1 MSDGLRVAAAG
12 SGGGGAVTYFTG
24 LRAFLV
30 DSMRYPWDAVPS
42 LGGSVPAIRALD
54 KLEDIL
60 ASSENFLQKMH
71 ERGNDPH
78 QHKQLNRLFSPSEA
92 AAMVGRDRTTL
103 ARAEA
108 ELGMESL
115 QRNPQNNRRVGY
127 SLQQIQD
134 FRKHFGTLP
143 WRDPVSDPALII
155 ACQNFKG
162 GVGKSTTC
170 VNFAH
175 YLALKGYRVLVVD
188 TDSQATT
195 TSMFGYMP
203 DAEITQ
209 EHTLLPYLD
218 STESS
223 LVYAVRKTYWPNIDL
238 IPSCL
243 ALYEAEMAIAAH
255 LATQADLARRVEFFS
270 ELKFGLQSVSEPY
283 DIVLLDSPPALG
295 LISLNVL
302 LAADALVVPTAPR
315 MYDFTSTVQFFRM
328 VHNYIGLI
336 DPTKEYRWISVLTTL
351 FDQRLTSHKQFF
363 EVMKACF
370 GDGIFQH
377 VFFSSSEII
386 NSAVQYLGSYEQPKP
401 NRKVLEMLDG
411 IFGEIELRVMREWPS
426 KRAALQEKGI
436 A

>member
-1 MSDGLRVAAAG
+1 
-12 SGGGGAVTYFTG
+12 
-24 LRAFLV
+24 
-30 DSMRYPWDAVPS
+30 
-42 LGGSVPAIRALD
+42 VPAIRALD
-54 KLEDIL
+54 KLDDIL
-60 ASSENFLQKMH
+60 ASSENFLQRMH

-92 AAMVGRDRTTL
+92 ADMVGRDRTTL
-103 ARAEA
+103 ARAET

-115 QRNPQNNRRVGY
+115 QRNPANNRRVGY
-127 SLQQIQD
+127 TLEQVQA
-134 FRKHFGTLP
+134 FRRHFGTLP
-143 WRDPVSDPALII
+143 QRADSDPPITI

-203 DAEITQ
+203 DAQVTQ
-209 EHTLLPYLD
+209 EQTLLPYLD
-218 STESS
+218 SSESS

-255 LATQADLARRVEFFS
+255 LAAEGDRAKRLEFFS
-270 ELKFGLQSVSEPY
+270 ELKFGIETVSQHY
-283 DIVLLDSPPALG
+283 DVVLLDSPPALG
-295 LISLNVL
+295 LISINVL
-302 LAADALVVPTAPR
+302 LAADALLVPTAPR

-328 VHNYIGLI
+328 VRNYISQI
-336 DPTKEYRWISVLTTL
+336 DTGKEYRWISVLTTL
-351 FDQRLTSHKQFF
+351 FDQRLVSHKQFF
-363 EVMKACF
+363 EVMQACF
-370 GDGIFQH
+370 GDGILQH
-377 VFFSSSEII
+377 VFFQSSEII

-411 IFGEIELRVMREWPS
+411 VFGEIELRILREWPS
-426 KRAALQEKGI
+426 KRAMLHEKGI

>member
-1 MSDGLRVAAAG
+1 M
-12 SGGGGAVTYFTG
+12 
-24 LRAFLV
+24 
-30 DSMRYPWDAVPS
+30 
-42 LGGSVPAIRALD
+42 PAIRALD
-54 KLEDIL
+54 KLDDIL
-60 ASSENFLQKMH
+60 ASSENFLQRMH
-71 ERGNDPH
+71 EKGNDPH

-92 AAMVGRDRTTL
+92 ADMVGRDRTTL
-103 ARAEA
+103 ARAET

-115 QRNPQNNRRVGY
+115 QRNPANNRRMGY
-127 SLQQIQD
+127 TLEQVQA

-143 WRDPVSDPALII
+143 QRADSDPAITI

-203 DAEITQ
+203 DAQVTQ
-209 EHTLLPYLD
+209 EQTLLPYLD
-218 STESS
+218 SSESS

-255 LATQADLARRVEFFS
+255 LAAEGDRAKRLEFFS
-270 ELKFGLQSVSEPY
+270 ELKFGIETVSQHY
-283 DIVLLDSPPALG
+283 DVVLLDSPPALG
-295 LISLNVL
+295 LISINVL
-302 LAADALVVPTAPR
+302 LAADALLVPTAPR

-328 VHNYIGLI
+328 VRNYISQI
-336 DPTKEYRWISVLTTL
+336 DTGKEYRWISVLTTL
-351 FDQRLTSHKQFF
+351 FDQRLVSHKQFF
-363 EVMKACF
+363 EVMQACF
-370 GDGIFQH
+370 GDGILQH
-377 VFFSSSEII
+377 VFFQSSEII

-411 IFGEIELRVMREWPS
+411 VFGEIELRILREWPS
-426 KRAALQEKGI
+426 KRAMLHEKGI

>member
-1 MSDGLRVAAAG
+1 
-12 SGGGGAVTYFTG
+12 
-24 LRAFLV
+24 
-30 DSMRYPWDAVPS
+30 
-42 LGGSVPAIRALD
+42 VPAIRALD
-54 KLEDIL
+54 KLDDIL

-92 AAMVGRDRTTL
+92 ADMVGRDRTTL

-108 ELGMESL
+108 ELGMQSL
-115 QRNPQNNRRVGY
+115 QRNPANNRRVGY
-127 SLQQIQD
+127 NLDQIQS

-143 WRDPVSDPALII
+143 QRADSDLPITI

-175 YLALKGYRVLVVD
+175 YLALKGYRVLVID

-203 DAEITQ
+203 DAQVTQ
-209 EHTLLPYLD
+209 EQTLLPYLD
-218 STESS
+218 SSESS
-223 LVYAVRKTYWPNIDL
+223 LVYAVRKTYWPNVDL

-255 LATQADLARRVEFFS
+255 LAVQEDRAKRLEFFS
-270 ELKFGLQSVSEPY
+270 ELKFGIQTVSQHY
-283 DIVLLDSPPALG
+283 DVVLLDSPPALG
-295 LISLNVL
+295 LISINVL
-302 LAADALVVPTAPR
+302 LAADALLVPTAPR

-328 VHNYIGLI
+328 VRNYISQI
-336 DPTKEYRWISVLTTL
+336 DATKEYRWISVLTTL
-351 FDQRLTSHKQFF
+351 FDQRLVSHKQFF
-363 EVMKACF
+363 EVMQACF
-370 GDGIFQH
+370 GDGILQH
-377 VFFSSSEII
+377 VFFQSSEII

-411 IFGEIELRVMREWPS
+411 VFGEIELRILREWPS
-426 KRAALQEKGI
+426 KRAMLHEKGI

>member
-1 MSDGLRVAAAG
+1 
-12 SGGGGAVTYFTG
+12 
-24 LRAFLV
+24 
-30 DSMRYPWDAVPS
+30 
-42 LGGSVPAIRALD
+42 VPAIRALD
-54 KLEDIL
+54 KLDDIL
-60 ASSENFLQKMH
+60 ASSENFLQRMH

-78 QHKQLNRLFSPSEA
+78 QHEQLNRLFSPSEA
-92 AAMVGRDRTTL
+92 ADMVGRDRTTL
-103 ARAEA
+103 ARAET

-115 QRNPQNNRRVGY
+115 QRNPANNRRVGY
-127 SLQQIQD
+127 TLEQVQA
-134 FRKHFGTLP
+134 FRRHFGTLP
-143 WRDPVSDPALII
+143 QRADSDPPITI

-203 DAEITQ
+203 DAQVTQ
-209 EHTLLPYLD
+209 EQTLLPYLD
-218 STESS
+218 SSESS

-255 LATQADLARRVEFFS
+255 LAAEGDRAKRLEFFS
-270 ELKFGLQSVSEPY
+270 ELKFGIETVSQHY
-283 DIVLLDSPPALG
+283 DVVLLDSPPALG
-295 LISLNVL
+295 LISINVL
-302 LAADALVVPTAPR
+302 LAADALLVPTAPR

-328 VHNYIGLI
+328 VRNYISQI
-336 DPTKEYRWISVLTTL
+336 DTGKEYRWISVLTTL
-351 FDQRLTSHKQFF
+351 FDQRLVSHKQFF
-363 EVMKACF
+363 EVMQACF
-370 GDGIFQH
+370 GDGILQH
-377 VFFSSSEII
+377 VFFQSSEII

-411 IFGEIELRVMREWPS
+411 VFGEIELRILREWPS
-426 KRAALQEKGI
+426 KQAMLHEKGI

>member
-1 MSDGLRVAAAG
+1 MVRCTHFWYFHPEIRVLRGL
-12 SGGGGAVTYFTG
+12 
-24 LRAFLV
+24 
-30 DSMRYPWDAVPS
+30 
-42 LGGSVPAIRALD
+42 LGEISVPAIPALD

-71 ERGNDPH
+71 ELGADPH
-78 QHKQLNRLFSPSEA
+78 QRKALQRLFPPSEA
-92 AAMVGRDRTTL
+92 AEMVGRDRTTL

-108 ELGMESL
+108 EIGTEPPA
-115 QRNPQNNRRVGY
+115 RNPGNNRRLGY
-127 SLQQIQD
+127 TLAQVQA
-134 FRKHFGTLP
+134 FRRHFGTLP
-143 WRDPVSDPALII
+143 WRDPATDSALII

-203 DAEITQ
+203 DAQVTQ
-209 EHTLLPYLD
+209 AQTLLPYLD
-218 STESS
+218 SSESS

-255 LATQADLARRVEFFS
+255 LAADGDRAKRLEFFS
-270 ELKFGLQSVSEPY
+270 ELKFGIETVSQHY
-283 DIVLLDSPPALG
+283 DVVLLDSPPALG
-295 LISLNVL
+295 LISINVL
-302 LAADALVVPTAPR
+302 LAADALLVPTAPR

-328 VHNYIGLI
+328 VRNYIGLI
-336 DPTKEYRWISVLTTL
+336 DPDKEYRWISVLTTL
-351 FDQRLTSHKQFF
+351 FDQRLASHKQFF
-363 EVMKACF
+363 EVMGACF
-370 GDGIFQH
+370 GDGLFQH
-377 VFFSSSEII
+377 VFFQSSEII

-411 IFGEIELRVMREWPS
+411 VFDEIELRVLREWPS
-426 KRAALQEKGI
+426 KQAALHKKGI

>member
-1 MSDGLRVAAAG
+1 
-12 SGGGGAVTYFTG
+12 
-24 LRAFLV
+24 
-30 DSMRYPWDAVPS
+30 
-42 LGGSVPAIRALD
+42 VPAIRALD
-54 KLEDIL
+54 KLDDIL
-60 ASSENFLQKMH
+60 ASSENFLQRMH

-78 QHKQLNRLFSPSEA
+78 QHKRLNRLFSPSEA
-92 AAMVGRDRTTL
+92 AEMVGRDRTTL
-103 ARAEA
+103 ARAEG
-108 ELGMESL
+108 ELGLESL
-115 QRNPQNNRRVGY
+115 QRNPTNNRRVGY
-127 SLQQIQD
+127 TLEQVQA
-134 FRKHFGTLP
+134 FRAHFGTLP
-143 WRDPVSDPALII
+143 ERADSDPPITI

-203 DAEITQ
+203 DAQVTQ
-209 EHTLLPYLD
+209 EQTLLPYLD
-218 STESS
+218 SSEST

-255 LATQADLARRVEFFS
+255 LAEQDDRAKRLEFFS
-270 ELKFGLQSVSEPY
+270 ELKFGIQTVSQHY
-283 DIVLLDSPPALG
+283 DVVLLDSPPALG
-295 LISLNVL
+295 LISINVL
-302 LAADALVVPTAPR
+302 LAADGLLVPTAPR

-328 VHNYIGLI
+328 VRNYISQI
-336 DPTKEYRWISVLTTL
+336 DASKEYRWISVLTTL
-351 FDQRLTSHKQFF
+351 FDQRLVSHKQFF
-363 EVMKACF
+363 EVMQACF
-370 GDGIFQH
+370 GDGILQH
-377 VFFSSSEII
+377 VFFQSSEII

-411 IFGEIELRVMREWPS
+411 VFGEIELRILREWPS
-426 KRAALQEKGI
+426 KRAMLHEKGI

>member
-1 MSDGLRVAAAG
+1 
-12 SGGGGAVTYFTG
+12 
-24 LRAFLV
+24 
-30 DSMRYPWDAVPS
+30 
-42 LGGSVPAIRALD
+42 VPAIRALD
-54 KLEDIL
+54 KLDDIL
-60 ASSENFLQKMH
+60 ASSENFLQRMH

-92 AAMVGRDRTTL
+92 ADMVGRDRTTL
-103 ARAEA
+103 ARAET

-115 QRNPQNNRRVGY
+115 QRNPANNRRMGY
-127 SLQQIQD
+127 TLEQVQA
-134 FRKHFGTLP
+134 FRRHFGTLP
-143 WRDPVSDPALII
+143 VRADSDPAITI

-203 DAEITQ
+203 DAQVTQ
-209 EHTLLPYLD
+209 EQTLLPYLD
-218 STESS
+218 SSESS

-255 LATQADLARRVEFFS
+255 LAAEGDRAKRLEFFS
-270 ELKFGLQSVSEPY
+270 ELKFGIETVSQHY
-283 DIVLLDSPPALG
+283 DVVLLDSPPALG
-295 LISLNVL
+295 LISINVL
-302 LAADALVVPTAPR
+302 LAADALLVPTAPR

-328 VHNYIGLI
+328 VRNYISQI
-336 DPTKEYRWISVLTTL
+336 DTGKEYRWISVLTTL
-351 FDQRLTSHKQFF
+351 FDQRLVSHKQFF
-363 EVMKACF
+363 EVMQACF
-370 GDGIFQH
+370 GDGILQH
-377 VFFSSSEII
+377 VFFQSSEII

-411 IFGEIELRVMREWPS
+411 VFGEIELRILREWPS
-426 KRAALQEKGI
+426 KRAMLHEKGI